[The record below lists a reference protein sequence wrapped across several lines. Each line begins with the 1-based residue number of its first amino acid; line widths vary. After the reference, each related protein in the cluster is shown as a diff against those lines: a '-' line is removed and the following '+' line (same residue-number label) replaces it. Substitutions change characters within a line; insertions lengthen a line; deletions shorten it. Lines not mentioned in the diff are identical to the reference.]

1 MTLQVVENTACES
14 GGIGRRTRLRIWR
27 GNSWGFKSPLSHHS
41 WLVSICYTLSN
52 MNPSHPQPKIHI
64 QKSHDYRENYANSV
78 QVRVSVW
85 DFFLAFGLVHQDTA
99 DQVTIENSQGIY
111 ISPQQAKA
119 LLNVLSQNISQYEQ
133 TFGEIALEPQ
143 THPLPMP
150 HGPVH

>member
-1 MTLQVVENTACES
+1 MGVQVPPFAPS
-14 GGIGRRTRLRIWR
+14 LA
-27 GNSWGFKSPLSHHS
+27 L
-41 WLVSICYTLSN
+41 LDCYTLSN

-64 QKSHDYRENYANSV
+64 QKSQDYRENYANSV

-99 DQVTIENSQGIY
+99 DEVTIENTQGIY

-119 LLNVLSQNISQYEQ
+119 LFNVLSQNIAQYEQ
-133 TFGEIALEPQ
+133 TFGQIALEPQ